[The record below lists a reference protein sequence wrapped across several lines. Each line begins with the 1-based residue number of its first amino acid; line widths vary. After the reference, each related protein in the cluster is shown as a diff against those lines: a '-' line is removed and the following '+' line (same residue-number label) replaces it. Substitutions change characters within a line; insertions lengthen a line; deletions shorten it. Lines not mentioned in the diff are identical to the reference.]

1 MKVALAQMTS
11 GIDSAANAAS
21 LVDAV
26 AAASQAGAAMLFTP
40 EMSGLLDRNRA
51 RAATHIATQADD
63 PVLAAVCA
71 AARAHKIWVA
81 LGSLALRGEGAD
93 GRLVNRSLLIDD
105 QGEVRATYDKLHL
118 FDVDLASGESWRES
132 SAYQPGDSAVVAKT
146 PIGMLGL
153 SVCYDLRFTALYTA
167 LSDAGATVL
176 AVPAAFT
183 VPTGK
188 AHWHVLLRARA
199 IENAAWVIA
208 AAQTGAHDDGRTTF
222 GHSLVINPWGEIV
235 LDMGETPGIGFANI
249 ALEQVDDARA
259 RIPVLDHRR
268 PIPHITHL

>member
-1 MKVALAQMTS
+1 
-11 GIDSAANAAS
+11 
-21 LVDAV
+21 
-26 AAASQAGAAMLFTP
+26 MLFTP

-51 RAATHIATQADD
+51 RAAMHITTQADD
-63 PVLAAVCA
+63 AVLAAVCA
-71 AARAHKIWVA
+71 AAKAHKIWVA
-81 LGSLALRGEGAD
+81 PGSLALRGEHAD
-93 GRLVNRSLLIDD
+93 SRFVNRSFLIDD

-153 SVCYDLRFTALYTA
+153 SVCYDLRFSALYTA
-167 LSDAGATVL
+167 LSDAGAKVL

-208 AAQTGAHDDGRTTF
+208 AAQTGAHEDGRTTF

-235 LDMGETPGIGFANI
+235 LDMGEVPGLGFADI
-249 ALEQVDDARA
+249 ALEQVEDARA